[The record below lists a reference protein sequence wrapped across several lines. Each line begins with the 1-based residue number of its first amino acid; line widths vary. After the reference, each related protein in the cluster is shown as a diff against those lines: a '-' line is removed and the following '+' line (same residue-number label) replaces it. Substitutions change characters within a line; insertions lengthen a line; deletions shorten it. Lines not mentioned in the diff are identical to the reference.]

1 METITTQEQFNE
13 ITSQGVS
20 LIDFAASWCM
30 PCKMMAPLLDD
41 LGKKFEGRARFATLD
56 VDEAAK
62 VAVPFNISAVPTI
75 MIFKDGNMADKL
87 VGMQNQE
94 TLETAVEAVLKK

>member
-1 METITTQEQFNE
+1 
-13 ITSQGVS
+13 
-20 LIDFAASWCM
+20 
-30 PCKMMAPLLDD
+30 
-41 LGKKFEGRARFATLD
+41 
-56 VDEAAK
+56 
-62 VAVPFNISAVPTI
+62 